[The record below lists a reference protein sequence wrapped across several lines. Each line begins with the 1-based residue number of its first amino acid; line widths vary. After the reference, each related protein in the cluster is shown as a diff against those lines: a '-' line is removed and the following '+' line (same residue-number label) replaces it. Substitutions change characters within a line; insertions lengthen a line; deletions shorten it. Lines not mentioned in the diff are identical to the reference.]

1 MKTGSDLSH
10 RGRSWPQRPILGD
23 YPERVPK
30 REVKSRF
37 RFHEDSS
44 PSLCIAA
51 QKRPPQRRFSVLLML
66 LENQNMEIPGIAIG
80 DAAAASLD
88 AAAARREEER
98 VYDTV
103 LLSEMEYVEDDATYY
118 YQCPCGDMFEITV
131 EDLTNGMTIARCPS
145 CSLKVRVDTPL
156 PSEGKRAG
164 GAEGASSTT

>member
-1 MKTGSDLSH
+1 M
-10 RGRSWPQRPILGD
+10 
-23 YPERVPK
+23 
-30 REVKSRF
+30 
-37 RFHEDSS
+37 
-44 PSLCIAA
+44 
-51 QKRPPQRRFSVLLML
+51 
-66 LENQNMEIPGIAIG
+66 IPGSVSATG

-88 AAAARREEER
+88 DAAAAREEER

-131 EDLTNGMTIARCPS
+131 EDLKNGITIARCPS

>member
-1 MKTGSDLSH
+1 MKTGSDLIGDAHGPGRFGRLPGTCTEKGSQVEVQVPRRLFAFSVH
-10 RGRSWPQRPILGD
+10 RCTKTPA
-23 YPERVPK
+23 
-30 REVKSRF
+30 
-37 RFHEDSS
+37 
-44 PSLCIAA
+44 AA
-51 QKRPPQRRFSVLLML
+51 QILVLLILMDA
-66 LENQNMEIPGIAIG
+66 QNMEIPGIAIG

>member
-1 MKTGSDLSH
+1 MH
-10 RGRSWPQRPILGD
+10 
-23 YPERVPK
+23 V
-30 REVKSRF
+30 
-37 RFHEDSS
+37 
-44 PSLCIAA
+44 
-51 QKRPPQRRFSVLLML
+51 
-66 LENQNMEIPGIAIG
+66 ENQNMVMEIPGIAIG

>member
-1 MKTGSDLSH
+1 MIIANGDSNAASH
-10 RGRSWPQRPILGD
+10 D
-23 YPERVPK
+23 
-30 REVKSRF
+30 
-37 RFHEDSS
+37 
-44 PSLCIAA
+44 
-51 QKRPPQRRFSVLLML
+51 
-66 LENQNMEIPGIAIG
+66 
-80 DAAAASLD
+80 DAAAA
-88 AAAARREEER
+88 REEER

-131 EDLTNGMTIARCPS
+131 EDLKNGITIARCPS

>member
-1 MKTGSDLSH
+1 MKTGSDLIGDAHGPGRFWAITRTCTEKGSQVEVQVPRRLFAFSVH
-10 RGRSWPQRPILGD
+10 RCTKTPA
-23 YPERVPK
+23 
-30 REVKSRF
+30 
-37 RFHEDSS
+37 
-44 PSLCIAA
+44 AA
-51 QKRPPQRRFSVLLML
+51 QILVLLILMDA
-66 LENQNMEIPGIAIG
+66 QNMEIPGIAIG

>member
-1 MKTGSDLSH
+1 MHKNRFSKQLD
-10 RGRSWPQRPILGD
+10 I
-23 YPERVPK
+23 
-30 REVKSRF
+30 EVQI
-37 RFHEDSS
+37 DDGAG
-44 PSLCIAA
+44 P
-51 QKRPPQRRFSVLLML
+51 QKRPFETNARRSAKLGM
-66 LENQNMEIPGIAIG
+66 NPGTVSATG

-88 AAAARREEER
+88 DAAAAREEER

-131 EDLTNGMTIARCPS
+131 EDLKNGITIARCPS

-156 PSEGKRAG
+156 PSEGKRVG

>member
-1 MKTGSDLSH
+1 MKDPDHVVHSNGLLFTMSVSATGDASTASH
-10 RGRSWPQRPILGD
+10 D
-23 YPERVPK
+23 
-30 REVKSRF
+30 
-37 RFHEDSS
+37 
-44 PSLCIAA
+44 
-51 QKRPPQRRFSVLLML
+51 
-66 LENQNMEIPGIAIG
+66 
-80 DAAAASLD
+80 DAAAA
-88 AAAARREEER
+88 REEER

-131 EDLTNGMTIARCPS
+131 EDLKNGITIARCPS

>member
-1 MKTGSDLSH
+1 MKTGSDLIGDAHGPGRFWAITRNVYRKGKSS
-10 RGRSWPQRPILGD
+10 RGSGSTKTLRLLCASLHKNARRSA
-23 YPERVPK
+23 
-30 REVKSRF
+30 
-37 RFHEDSS
+37 DS
-44 PSLCIAA
+44 
-51 QKRPPQRRFSVLLML
+51 QFYLMHV
-66 LENQNMEIPGIAIG
+66 ENQNMEIPGIAIG

-156 PSEGKRAG
+156 PREGKRAG